1 MNAVQ
6 KLRSMVGEIR
16 DATQPAKQQEAWDLV
31 SRLLGRMPV
40 NPADVARICQTR
52 DLAALDNLIT
62 RIETPGRA
70 PSTPAPGS
78 SGGPPLTEEME
89 HALKAFKK
97 RLKLTRLSDESKLGG
112 RQLSGGKKS
121 EIDAIIPPTDF
132 PAEVWAALA
141 KAGKLKHTGS
151 GFYALPAGDTRI

>member
-16 DATQPAKQQEAWDLV
+16 DAKSPAKAQEGWDLV
-31 SRLLGRMPV
+31 ARLLGRMPV
-40 NPADVARICQTR
+40 NAADIDRICTAK
-52 DLAALDNLIT
+52 DLAALDLLIT

-70 PSTPAPGS
+70 PSAAP
-78 SGGPPLTEEME
+78 PPVTGAVITEEMD

-97 RLKLTRLSDESKLGG
+97 RLKLMRLSDESKLGG

-121 EIDAIIPPTDF
+121 EIDAIVPPTDY
-132 PAEVWAALA
+132 PHEVWAALA
-141 KAGKLKHTGS
+141 KAGKLKHTGE
-151 GFYALPAGDTRI
+151 GFYSLP